1 MYKKTAIA
9 VAGALFVLFG
19 LPLGYHLRRYGIGG
33 AMAAAVG
40 IFILYWALL
49 VQGEKLADRGLLVPW
64 LGMWMANIL
73 LIPATLWA
81 WWRYVRPKH

>member
-1 MYKKTAIA
+1 M
-9 VAGALFVLFG
+9 AGALFVLFG
-19 LPLGYHLRRYGIGG
+19 LPLGYHLRRHGIGG

-73 LIPATLWA
+73 LIPAILWA